1 MKWLPI
7 KMNFLPLIFQEINFV
22 TEDYITTLNKIRQK
36 EKELGKEQKNQKKF
50 ESDKKSS
57 EESPSKMDNKLQEQ
71 THSEYELNK
80 EKEKEKAEIEIE
92 KENEEGEEM
101 EKLIKKYNALRSS
114 ISKRINELEDFY
126 EDNIEDVRVS
136 NFEKARL
143 RLKKLLMYS
152 YETINK
158 VENSSYQKN
167 IFIRDENNH
176 LNKKIT
182 EDIKKKIIE
191 NNISLEKQMVKER
204 KKEEEKVK
212 KKLLGEEKQKKVLN
226 KRDNIKNNKRLVKVK
241 ATGGFSTM
249 TDKARKSSVMS
260 DSEYYDGF
268 DLDEYNKS
276 REIIFKIKLKEDE
289 YKLLLK
295 EKKNKGNI
303 SPYLFK

>member
-80 EKEKEKAEIEIE
+80 EKEKTEIENE
-92 KENEEGEEM
+92 DNEEL

-241 ATGGFSTM
+241 ASGGFSTM

-303 SPYLFK
+303 SPLFV

>member
-36 EKELGKEQKNQKKF
+36 EKELGKEQKNLKKF

-80 EKEKEKAEIEIE
+80 EKEKTEIENE
-92 KENEEGEEM
+92 DNEEL

>member
-50 ESDKKSS
+50 ESDNKSS

-80 EKEKEKAEIEIE
+80 EKEKTEIENE
-92 KENEEGEEM
+92 DNEEL

>member
-57 EESPSKMDNKLQEQ
+57 EESPSKIDNKLQEQ

-80 EKEKEKAEIEIE
+80 EKEKTEV
-92 KENEEGEEM
+92 ENEDNEEM

>member
-22 TEDYITTLNKIRQK
+22 TEDYITILNKIRQK
-36 EKELGKEQKNQKKF
+36 EMEKKQGSKKKF
-50 ESDKKSS
+50 ETDKKSND
-57 EESPSKMDNKLQEQ
+57 ESPSKADNKFQEQ
-71 THSEYELNK
+71 TDSEYELNK

-92 KENEEGEEM
+92 KENEEDEEM
-101 EKLIKKYNALRSS
+101 EKLIKKYNGLRSS

-152 YETINK
+152 YENINK
-158 VENSSYQKN
+158 IENSSYQKN
-167 IFIRDENNH
+167 IFIKDENNH
-176 LNKKIT
+176 LNKKLT
-182 EDIKKKIIE
+182 EDIKRKIIE
-191 NNISLEKQMVKER
+191 NNISLEKQIVKER
-204 KKEEEKVK
+204 KKEEEKAK
-212 KKLLGEEKQKKVLN
+212 KKLLGEERQKKIFN
-226 KRDNIKNNKRLVKVK
+226 KKDNIKNKKRVIKVR
-241 ATGGFSTM
+241 AEGGFSTM
-249 TDKARKSSVMS
+249 SDKARKSSVMS
-260 DSEYYDGF
+260 DSEYFDGF
-268 DLDEYNKS
+268 DMDEYNKS

-289 YKLLLK
+289 YKLLMK

>member
-80 EKEKEKAEIEIE
+80 EKEKTEIENE
-92 KENEEGEEM
+92 DNEEL